1 MVLPGWSLAT
11 GHFYGHFYRR
21 IGRVP
26 IMFSKKIMMLA
37 GAGVAVVVLFG
48 AIFTYVVT
56 SGSGPKKDIKLALSL
71 LDDQRWDVAGRI
83 ARDLEAAGDI
93 DKESDSAWHFVQGV
107 STAQAVQDKLESPKN
122 RQSLWTSIGHLEK
135 SQELGFPL
143 GYKGVGQFY
152 LGFSYFHTF
161 KWPEAVELLKQSAT
175 NLPQRRSEALG
186 MAVTAALRARPVDVA
201 SARESLAI
209 WQAIPGLFDA
219 EWARIRLCEAELA
232 LVGNDT
238 DKCEAE
244 LAKID
249 SKLKETAEA
258 DLMRGRWRLNAAEES
273 EDESKQSELL
283 TQAEAHFRRCAHSS
297 LTPNEQRRQATY
309 LLGRALRAEKKYD
322 EALSTLSGT
331 RQRNPGSSE
340 AVASGLE
347 EAEILLELERP
358 ETCIETVRHVLRDLG
373 NVQLYNQQWVTI
385 EQMRGRLLEL
395 GRQLRMHGDYQRA
408 IDLAGYFPA
417 VFPRG
422 DAVKLQAETHY
433 QWAEEFA
440 SQPFAAADMP
450 EHREALHKK
459 FFLAGQFFE
468 ELSRIEMRSV
478 DYPNIV
484 WQASECF
491 QRASDLESANRLL
504 TEYLKFEE
512 RTKQPRGYVALA
524 QNRLNAGEWKKA
536 IVSLQHCIKEYPEH
550 PISYDA
556 RLLAAR
562 AHNELEELDTATE
575 LLKQN
580 LYDGK
585 LEPTS
590 ETWRNSLFE
599 LGSMVFKLADKL
611 MLETELGPQT
621 DWGALSKKLEES
633 HHTFLDAVQQLS
645 EASSRWKDDPR
656 FFETRYLIGK
666 SNRLAAEY
674 PDRLLNSNQVT
685 IDTVRRQLLQQR
697 RDLLEGALSDF
708 QSLHADLNAMQEV
721 GGLSEQHK
729 SILRNSYFGE
739 ADALFALARY
749 DEAILAYRNVGNRF
763 LNQPES
769 LEAFV
774 QIAQCQRKLGQA
786 EQAKRTLIQAE
797 QVLRRIPAEFD
808 SQFPVVTR
816 SSRADWQKLI
826 GWMQSW

>member
-1 MVLPGWSLAT
+1 
-11 GHFYGHFYRR
+11 
-21 IGRVP
+21 
-26 IMFSKKIMMLA
+26 MFSKKIMILA
-37 GAGVAVVVLFG
+37 GGGGAVVVLFG
-48 AIFTYVVT
+48 AIFTYVAT
-56 SGSGPKKDIKLALSL
+56 SGTGPQKDMKLALSL
-71 LDDQRWDVAGRI
+71 LDDDRWDVAGRI
-83 ARDLEAAGDI
+83 ARDLEADGDI
-93 DKESDSAWHFVQGV
+93 DQETDSAWHFVQGV
-107 STAQAVQDKLESPKN
+107 STAQSVQDKLESPKN
-122 RQSLWTSIGHLEK
+122 RQALWTSTEHLEK
-135 SQELGFPL
+135 SQELGFPI

-161 KWPEAVELLKQSAT
+161 KWPEAVKVLKESAT
-175 NLPQRRSEALG
+175 NLPPRRSEALN
-186 MAVTAALRARPVDVA
+186 MAVTAALRQKPVDVG

-209 WQAIPGLFDA
+209 WKSIPGLFDA

-232 LVGNDT
+232 LVDNDT
-238 DKCEAE
+238 AKCEEE

-249 SKLKETAEA
+249 PKLKEIAEA
-258 DLMRGRWRLNAAEES
+258 EVMRGRWRLNAADET
-273 EDESKQSELL
+273 EDEARRAELL
-283 TQAEAHFRRCAHSS
+283 AQAEGLFRTCAHSS
-297 LTPNEQRRQATY
+297 LTPSEQRRQATY
-309 LLGRALRAEKKYD
+309 LLGRALRAQAKFD

-358 ETCIETVRHVLRDLG
+358 DPCIETVRHVLKDLG

-385 EQMRGRLLEL
+385 DQMRARLLEL
-395 GRQLRMHGDYQRA
+395 GRQLRMHGDYERA
-408 IDLAGYFPA
+408 IDLAGYFPP
-417 VFPRG
+417 VLPRA
-422 DAVKLQAETHY
+422 DAVRLQAETY
-433 QWAEEFA
+433 YNWAEEFETE
-440 SQPFAAADMP
+440 SVPAADAS
-450 EHREALHKK
+450 EHRNELHKK
-459 FFLAGQFFE
+459 FSMAGQFYE
-468 ELSRIEMRSV
+468 VLSRIEMRSV
-478 DYPNIV
+478 EYPNII
-484 WQASECF
+484 WQASECY
-491 QRASDLESANRLL
+491 QRAGELESANKLL

-512 RTKQPRGYVALA
+512 RPKQPRGYVALA
-524 QNRLNAGEWKKA
+524 QNWLNAGEWKKA
-536 IVSLQHCIKEYPEH
+536 IVSLQHCIKEYPQH

-562 AHNELEELDTATE
+562 AYNELNELDTATE

-599 LGSMVFKLADKL
+599 LGSTVFKQADKL
-611 MLETELGPQT
+611 ILETELGPQT

-633 HHTFLDAVQQLS
+633 HRTFLDAVQQLS

-685 IDTVRRQLLQQR
+685 IDTVRRQLLLQR
-697 RDLLEGALSDF
+697 RELLEGALRDF
-708 QSLHADLNAMQEV
+708 QSLHTDLNAMQEAGAV
-721 GGLSEQHK
+721 SEQLK

-739 ADALFALARY
+739 ADALFELGRY

-774 QIAQCQRKLGQA
+774 QIAQCQRKLGQT
-786 EQAKRTLIQAE
+786 EQAKRTLVQAE
-797 QVLRRIPAEFD
+797 QVLRRIPTEYD
-808 SQFPVVTR
+808 TQFPLVTR

-826 GWMQSW
+826 GWMQTW

>member
-1 MVLPGWSLAT
+1 
-11 GHFYGHFYRR
+11 
-21 IGRVP
+21 
-26 IMFSKKIMMLA
+26 MFSKKIMILA
-37 GAGVAVVVLFG
+37 GAGGAVVVLFG
-48 AIFTYVVT
+48 AIFTYVAT
-56 SGSGPKKDIKLALSL
+56 SGTGPQKDMKLALSL
-71 LDDQRWDVAGRI
+71 LDDNRWDVAGRI
-83 ARDLEAAGDI
+83 ARDLEEDGDI
-93 DKESDSAWHFVQGV
+93 NKETDSAWHFVQGV
-107 STAQAVQDKLESPKN
+107 STAQSVQDKLESPKN
-122 RQSLWTSIGHLEK
+122 RQALWTSIEHLEK

-152 LGFSYFHTF
+152 LGFSYFQTF
-161 KWPEAVELLKQSAT
+161 KWPEAVEMLKESAT
-175 NLPQRRSEALG
+175 NLPPRRSEALS
-186 MAVTAALRARPVDVA
+186 MAVTAALRQRPVDVE

-209 WQAIPGLFDA
+209 WKAIPGLFDA

-232 LVGNDT
+232 LV
-238 DKCEAE
+238 DKNTAKCEQQLAKINPKLKEIAEAE
-244 LAKID
+244 L
-249 SKLKETAEA
+249 
-258 DLMRGRWRLNAAEES
+258 MRGHWRLNAADEV
-273 EDESKQSELL
+273 EDPIRKAELL
-283 TQAEAHFRRCAHSS
+283 AQAEDLFRKCAHSS

-309 LLGRALRAEKKYD
+309 FLGRALRAQEKFD

-331 RQRNPGSSE
+331 RQRSPGSSE

-347 EAEILLELERP
+347 EAEILLELDRADP
-358 ETCIETVRHVLRDLG
+358 CIETVRHVLKDLG

-385 EQMRGRLLEL
+385 DQMRARLLEL

-408 IDLAGYFPA
+408 IDLAGYFPPI
-417 VFPRG
+417 FPRA
-422 DAVKLQAETHY
+422 DAVKLQAETY
-433 QWAEEFA
+433 YNWAEEFETE
-440 SQPFAAADMP
+440 SVPNSEIP
-450 EHREALHKK
+450 EHRDEVHKK
-459 FFLAGQFFE
+459 FSMAGQFFE
-468 ELSRIEMRSV
+468 DLSRIEMRSV

-484 WQASECF
+484 WQASECY
-491 QRASDLESANRLL
+491 QRSGDLESANRLL
-504 TEYLKFEE
+504 TEYLKYEE
-512 RTKQPRGYVALA
+512 RPKQPRGYVALA
-524 QNRLNAGEWKKA
+524 QNWLNAGEWKKA
-536 IVSLQHCIKEYPEH
+536 IVPLEHCIKEYPQH

-562 AHNELEELDTATE
+562 AYTELNELDTATE

-599 LGSMVFKLADKL
+599 LGSTVFKQADKL
-611 MLETELGPQT
+611 ILETELGPQT

-633 HHTFLDAVQQLS
+633 HRTFLDAVQQLS

-656 FFETRYLIGK
+656 FFDTRYLIGK

-697 RDLLEGALSDF
+697 RDLLEGALKDF
-708 QSLHADLNAMQEV
+708 QSLHIDLNAMHEA
-721 GGLSEQHK
+721 GAISDQHK

-739 ADALFALARY
+739 ADALFALGRY
-749 DEAILAYRNVGNRF
+749 EEAILAYRNVGNRF

-774 QIAQCQRKLGQA
+774 QIAQCQRKLGQT
-786 EQAKRTLIQAE
+786 EQAKRTLVQAE
-797 QVLRRIPAEFD
+797 QVLRRIPPEYD
-808 SQFPVVTR
+808 TQFPLVTR

-826 GWMQSW
+826 GWMQTW

>member
-1 MVLPGWSLAT
+1 MSNAVDENHAPNK
-11 GHFYGHFYRR
+11 
-21 IGRVP
+21 
-26 IMFSKKIMMLA
+26 FSKKIMLI
-37 GAGVAVVVLFG
+37 GGVGGAVVILFG

-83 ARDLEAAGDI
+83 ARDLEAEGDV
-93 DKESDSAWHFVQGV
+93 DKESDSGWHFVQGV
-107 STAQAVQDKLESPKN
+107 STAQSVQDKLESPKN
-122 RQSLWTSIGHLEK
+122 RQTLWTSIEHLEK

-161 KWPEAVELLKQSAT
+161 KWPEAVEVLKESAT
-175 NLPQRRSEALG
+175 NLPKRRSEALS
-186 MAVTAALRARPVDVA
+186 MAVTAALRQRPVDVS
-201 SARESLAI
+201 SARESLEI
-209 WQAIPGLFDA
+209 WKAIPGLFDS
-219 EWARIRLCEAELA
+219 EWARIRLGEAELA
-232 LVGNDT
+232 LVANDT
-238 DKCEAE
+238 SKCDEQ

-249 SKLKETAEA
+249 SKLTESSEA
-258 DLMRGRWRLNAAEES
+258 DFMRGRWRLATAQET
-273 EDESKQSELL
+273 EDETKKSELL
-283 TQAEAHFRRCAHSS
+283 AQAEDYFRRCAHSS

-309 LLGRALRAEKKYD
+309 FLGRTLRVQEKFD

-340 AVASGLE
+340 AVAAGLE

-358 ETCIETVRHVLRDLG
+358 ETCIEIVRHVLRDLG
-373 NVQLYNQQWVTI
+373 NVQLYNQQWVTV
-385 EQMRGRLLEL
+385 EQMRGRLVEM
-395 GRQLRMHGDYQRA
+395 GRQLRMLGDYQRA
-408 IDLAGYFPA
+408 IDLAGYLPP
-417 VFPRG
+417 VFPRQ
-422 DAVKLQAETHY
+422 DAVKLQAETHF

-440 SQPFAAADMP
+440 NEPVAAADVA
-450 EHREALHKK
+450 EHRDALQKK
-459 FFLAGQFFE
+459 YFMAGQFFE
-468 ELSRIEMRSV
+468 ELSRLEMRSV

-491 QRASDLESANRLL
+491 QRANDIESANRLL

-524 QNRLNAGEWKKA
+524 QNRLNAGDWKNS
-536 IVSLQHCIKEYPEH
+536 IVPLEHCIKEYPEH

-562 AHNELEELDTATE
+562 AHSELDELDKAAE

-580 LYDGK
+580 LYDGN
-585 LEPTS
+585 LEPSS

-599 LGSMVFKLADKL
+599 LGSTMFKQADKL
-611 MLETELGPQT
+611 LLETELGPQT

-633 HHTFLDAVQQLS
+633 HRTFLDSVRQLS

-656 FFETRYLIGK
+656 FIETRYLIGK
-666 SNRLAAEY
+666 SNQLAAEY
-674 PDRLLNSNQVT
+674 PDRLLNSNQVK

-697 RDLLEGALSDF
+697 RDLLEGALNDF
-708 QSLHADLNAMQEV
+708 QSLHTDLNAMQEV
-721 GGLSEQHK
+721 GEISERHK

-739 ADALFALARY
+739 ADALFELGRY
-749 DEAILAYRNVGNRF
+749 DDAILAYRNVGNRF

-774 QIAQCQRKLGQA
+774 QIAQCQRKLGQT
-786 EQAKRTLIQAE
+786 EQAKRTLSQAE
-797 QVLRRIPAEFD
+797 QVLRRIPAEYD
-808 SQFPVVTR
+808 SQFAIVTR
-816 SSRADWQKLI
+816 SSRDDWQKLI
-826 GWMQSW
+826 GWMQTW